1 MGQIFNRIKRI
12 LKANLTDDSV
22 YFADS
27 VFLNEEE
34 ELKREI
40 EEALRNS
47 KTARNT
53 KNKDFRKITLE
64 EAYAILGLKSD
75 ATFEEVKIAYKKK
88 VKEYHPD
95 LLQNMGE
102 ELKELATQKIKEIN
116 YAFDLIKQ
124 AKGR

>member
-12 LKANLTDDSV
+12 LKANLTDDSIN
-22 YFADS
+22 FTDS

-53 KNKDFRKITLE
+53 TNKDFRNITLE

-95 LLQNMGE
+95 LVQNMGE

>member
-53 KNKDFRKITLE
+53 KNKDFRKIN
-64 EAYAILGLKSD
+64 
-75 ATFEEVKIAYKKK
+75 
-88 VKEYHPD
+88 P
-95 LLQNMGE
+95 
-102 ELKELATQKIKEIN
+102 
-116 YAFDLIKQ
+116 
-124 AKGR
+124 